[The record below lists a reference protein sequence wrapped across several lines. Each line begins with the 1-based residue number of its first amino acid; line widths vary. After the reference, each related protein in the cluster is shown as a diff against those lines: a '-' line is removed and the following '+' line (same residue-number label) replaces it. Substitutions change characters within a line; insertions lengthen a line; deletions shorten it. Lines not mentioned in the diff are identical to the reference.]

1 MTGDAEKI
9 VLDLEEET
17 LVDVDVVP
25 LLVCAKRRAS
35 NS

>member
-1 MTGDAEKI
+1 MTSDAEKI

-25 LLVCAKRRAS
+25 FLVCTKRRAS